1 MNNRKVY
8 AKVIGRIP
16 ENVYGSDV
24 VVVISSKVANFLGAK
39 DPRFFVRVRY
49 LK

>member
-1 MNNRKVY
+1 MNKRRVY

-24 VVVISSKVANFLGAK
+24 VVVISPTVAKFLGAK
-39 DPRFFVRVRY
+39 DPRFLVKLRY
-49 LK
+49 LR